1 MIAPIAILVVEDE
14 QIVAMDL
21 EATLTFMGYQVTVSH
36 TGMDAIAQ
44 VRRQPPNLVLMDIRL
59 QGGIDGV
66 AAAEQIRA
74 ESDLPIVF
82 LTAYADEDTWQ
93 RVRTVTPY
101 GYLVKPFDDR
111 TLQTTIEMALTRHAH
126 DQQLKISEQWF
137 RTTLESI
144 GDGVITTDQ
153 AAQVTYMNS
162 VAAQML
168 ATQPSQAIGQPV
180 TAVIPLYDP
189 QTQQPLDAHPVQMV
203 LNGGAGMQL
212 NHDLLLRMPDNS
224 ETWIDNSAAPIQLE
238 AGPTL
243 GTVMVFRDASARRQ
257 AEHERLDLQRRQEE
271 IRHLERLH
279 VLSGG
284 VAHDLNNLLTGILGY
299 TQLGRLDSG
308 NTALIDDALAQIETI
323 CHRATELTQHLL
335 AYAGRTQLSVQLVDM
350 NKVVRDVLDELR
362 RSLLQNIHVALEL
375 QPSLPAISSD
385 PGHIHQIVLNLI
397 VNATEAVAS
406 NAGSITI
413 RTATRTF
420 PAMPATA
427 TLTRVA
433 LEAGSYV
440 VLEVADTGLGM
451 DQATCTRIFEP
462 FFSTKFAGRGLGLAA
477 VMGNIRTHGGTILL
491 NSAVGTGTSFTV
503 VLPASAEVAQAE
515 SAAKPTSSWAGHG
528 TVLVIDDQA
537 MVRQVLQRLLV
548 QIGFTVLLAD
558 TGGAGLAQIEQAD
571 APLACILLDLTLPDL
586 PTSEIIQRARAIQPT
601 LPVLLMSGYSQE
613 DVDDVLGNTSR
624 IRFLAKP
631 FTMEMLRSSLRQVMM
646 S

>member
-323 CHRATELTQHLL
+323 CHRATSCTD
-335 AYAGRTQLSVQLVDM
+335 SC
-350 NKVVRDVLDELR
+350 VR
-362 RSLLQNIHVALEL
+362 
-375 QPSLPAISSD
+375 PA
-385 PGHIHQIVLNLI
+385 
-397 VNATEAVAS
+397 
-406 NAGSITI
+406 
-413 RTATRTF
+413 
-420 PAMPATA
+420 
-427 TLTRVA
+427 
-433 LEAGSYV
+433 
-440 VLEVADTGLGM
+440 
-451 DQATCTRIFEP
+451 
-462 FFSTKFAGRGLGLAA
+462 
-477 VMGNIRTHGGTILL
+477 
-491 NSAVGTGTSFTV
+491 
-503 VLPASAEVAQAE
+503 
-515 SAAKPTSSWAGHG
+515 
-528 TVLVIDDQA
+528 
-537 MVRQVLQRLLV
+537 
-548 QIGFTVLLAD
+548 
-558 TGGAGLAQIEQAD
+558 
-571 APLACILLDLTLPDL
+571 
-586 PTSEIIQRARAIQPT
+586 
-601 LPVLLMSGYSQE
+601 
-613 DVDDVLGNTSR
+613 
-624 IRFLAKP
+624 
-631 FTMEMLRSSLRQVMM
+631 
-646 S
+646 